1 MSRSVNIFGEAEL
14 SQYFDQLK
22 AVLKQ
27 TISNEAPEYLMNVN
41 VDDYSEHL
49 VNKFKV
55 EPLQI
60 HFNRMYIDTCE
71 KPIPAE
77 RHPRSSFDLRGGG
90 SFMRQVITYHIP
102 YEGKEELL
110 QRIPNP
116 RLGWTYSVDLQE
128 NCICFDIINFYN
140 DSERIKRDA
149 DGVTNRM
156 RQQLDNIRQNVDA
169 YNNQLPGLVKTII
182 NERHQQL
189 ATHHSIAT
197 SLGVPIKK
205 SSNVP
210 ETFSVPSV
218 KKKVV
223 PKPVVPPIAGP
234 PEPTLDQETYEDV
247 LRVINDTGKVMER
260 LPSTY
265 ANKDEEALRDH
276 LIMVLEPNFEGS
288 TTGETFNRA
297 GKTDILIRH
306 ENSNVFVAECKFWAG
321 RQKHLATIDQL
332 LTYLTWRD
340 SKTAVICFVDRQ
352 NFT

>member
-1 MSRSVNIFGEAEL
+1 MFR
-14 SQYFDQLK
+14 
-22 AVLKQ
+22 
-27 TISNEAPEYLMNVN
+27 
-41 VDDYSEHL
+41 
-49 VNKFKV
+49 
-55 EPLQI
+55 
-60 HFNRMYIDTCE
+60 
-71 KPIPAE
+71 
-77 RHPRSSFDLRGGG
+77 
-90 SFMRQVITYHIP
+90 
-102 YEGKEELL
+102 
-110 QRIPNP
+110 
-116 RLGWTYSVDLQE
+116 
-128 NCICFDIINFYN
+128 
-140 DSERIKRDA
+140 
-149 DGVTNRM
+149 
-156 RQQLDNIRQNVDA
+156 
-169 YNNQLPGLVKTII
+169 
-182 NERHQQL
+182 
-189 ATHHSIAT
+189 
-197 SLGVPIKK
+197 
-205 SSNVP
+205 
-210 ETFSVPSV
+210 TFSVPSV